1 MRFPQGWQLVI
12 LLIVIIV
19 VFGAARLPN
28 AARSLCKSLKIFKKE
43 VQDLRDNDDDGKA
56 DDDGNADD
64 DDAGSPN
71 GDDHR
76 PGAGAGARVG
86 RCVLLLKSAARGGAA
101 PRVRG
106 GRPQGW

>member
-28 AARSLCKSLKIFKKE
+28 AARSLGKSLKIFKKE

-56 DDDGNADD
+56 DADGNADD

-76 PGAGAGARVG
+76 PGAGAG
-86 RCVLLLKSAARGGAA
+86 S
-101 PRVRG
+101 
-106 GRPQGW
+106 